1 MNQLKLKK
9 DNHGLNDDQ
18 IAEFKEAFSLF
29 DKDCDGNITPVEL
42 GNMMRA
48 LGYDPSMQELEAIV
62 SDANTSG
69 SGAIDFPEFLMFMGK
84 MQKKLNPD
92 DVFNNAFKA
101 FDTNGTG
108 FITTRELMSV
118 MTRVGEKLTE
128 AEVNE
133 MMKRVDKSGE
143 GKLSYEDFL
152 DLINP
157 QQ

>member
-1 MNQLKLKK
+1 V
-9 DNHGLNDDQ
+9 
-18 IAEFKEAFSLF
+18 AEFKEAFSLF
-29 DKDCDGNITPVEL
+29 DKDGDGNITPIEL

-48 LGYDPSMQELEAIV
+48 LGYDPTMPELEAIV

-92 DVFNNAFKA
+92 DIFMNAFQA
-101 FDTNGTG
+101 FDTNGNG
-108 FITTRELMSV
+108 FITGRELMSV
-118 MTRVGEKLTE
+118 LARVGEKVTE

-133 MMKRVDKSGE
+133 MMKRVDKNGE
-143 GKLSYEDFL
+143 GKLNYEDFL
-152 DLINP
+152 DLMNP